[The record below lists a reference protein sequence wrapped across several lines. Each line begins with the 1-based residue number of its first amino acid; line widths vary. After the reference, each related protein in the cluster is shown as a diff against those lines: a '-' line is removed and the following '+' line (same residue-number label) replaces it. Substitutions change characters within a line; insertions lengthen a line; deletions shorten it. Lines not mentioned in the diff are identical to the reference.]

1 MFCCIF
7 FFQYHILGLPPHI
20 FSVAIQFVYNIK
32 HSMFE
37 LSFTNQS
44 LWNTIEHGLHTPLRK
59 CTIMLRSNFS
69 CLCQSTLVIFP
80 SPYPNLF
87 VAPTFMAAAARA
99 CAVSLL
105 ASQHNIAI
113 VLVSM
118 SARGMGVK
126 GHMIMISFQTFNS
139 INGP

>member
-1 MFCCIF
+1 M
-7 FFQYHILGLPPHI
+7 
-20 FSVAIQFVYNIK
+20 
-32 HSMFE
+32 
-37 LSFTNQS
+37 
-44 LWNTIEHGLHTPLRK
+44 
-59 CTIMLRSNFS
+59 MLRFGFFCVS
-69 CLCQSTLVIFP
+69 QSILVIFP

-87 VAPTFMAAAARA
+87 IAPTFMAAAARA

-118 SARGMGVK
+118 SARGVGVK